1 MEIIFELE
9 CGLDVEFTPDWGVS
23 TNHSDHSQV
32 QWKLSDSTDT
42 ECLDDVLIVFQKEQP
57 VSGSRNYLEAC
68 DCYTDVIR
76 EKMTPEE
83 LEGPEPFTRINL
95 KEVLVQRCN
104 PKIIPIDPT

>member
-1 MEIIFELE
+1 MMCSLSFKKNNPFLAQEII
-9 CGLDVEFTPDWGVS
+9 
-23 TNHSDHSQV
+23 
-32 QWKLSDSTDT
+32 WK
-42 ECLDDVLIVFQKEQP
+42 
-57 VSGSRNYLEAC
+57 AC

>member
-57 VSGSRNYLEAC
+57 VSGSRN
-68 DCYTDVIR
+68 
-76 EKMTPEE
+76 
-83 LEGPEPFTRINL
+83 
-95 KEVLVQRCN
+95 
-104 PKIIPIDPT
+104 